1 MKTTFK
7 PLSKNNWEDFVEL
20 FGSNGACGGCWCMW
34 WRLNHA
40 EYKKNQGSGNKK
52 KMHKLVLGNIPTG
65 IIAYKNKIPIGWCSI
80 SPRENLVRL
89 QTSRVLKS
97 IDEKKFGR

>member
-40 EYKKNQGSGNKK
+40 EYKKNQGVEIK
-52 KMHKLVLGNIPTG
+52 
-65 IIAYKNKIPIGWCSI
+65 
-80 SPRENLVRL
+80 ENAQVGFRKYPN
-89 QTSRVLKS
+89 RNYCV
-97 IDEKKFGR
+97 